1 MKRILCLLL
10 CTVMIMGMFTACS
23 EKKPGKNPTGEK
35 LDISFPYTGDPITI
49 SYFDVDYR
57 NDARTYDGIIDEK
70 LQKMIG
76 NVVFEYNL
84 VPESDFESQ
93 YRLRA
98 AVGDLSDIN
107 VGLNGQSIANTYGD
121 TGYLLNFADYLEYM
135 PNYCKLAEKYG
146 NVFSYGEDGG
156 IYAVTQVLQQNYFC
170 FNWTWNNYYTVNY
183 GIEKPETMEELLEA
197 FRAAKKINP
206 NSYPFMSWP
215 NGWLQQLVISYL
227 GLRPFCV
234 TLDGGCTLE
243 YDWEDTH
250 EFVYPILQD
259 GAKEMIEFLHI
270 CYEEELIPPD
280 FLTMTQ
286 ENCNNI
292 IMGSGDGWLAYGS
305 WPVPGDFDAMT
316 PQVQKEHPGY
326 SVEYMLTPRWSEGRN
341 KAYLY
346 PNVEEGSAPG
356 AISVNADVEN
366 PEFICA
372 LIDFMISDQVD
383 ELVNW
388 GIEGETFEIDENG
401 NRKFLD
407 DVRTRANRLG
417 TIDLEKDYSLYT
429 HINYKQF
436 SWMSASTTTWDAQNM
451 VTLGESWL
459 PIWEGIQQYGAEHPE
474 VVISRGIADVQ
485 YTVDEIE
492 ELSIL
497 LGRANTYCAEMLT
510 AFVTGKRPMSEWDQA
525 IAELKE
531 VGNLDRV
538 LEIAN
543 GNKDT
548 WKPIINN

>member
-1 MKRILCLLL
+1 
-10 CTVMIMGMFTACS
+10 
-23 EKKPGKNPTGEK
+23 
-35 LDISFPYTGDPITI
+35 
-49 SYFDVDYR
+49 
-57 NDARTYDGIIDEK
+57 
-70 LQKMIG
+70 
-76 NVVFEYNL
+76 
-84 VPESDFESQ
+84 
-93 YRLRA
+93 
-98 AVGDLSDIN
+98 
-107 VGLNGQSIANTYGD
+107 
-121 TGYLLNFADYLEYM
+121 
-135 PNYCKLAEKYG
+135 
-146 NVFSYGEDGG
+146 
-156 IYAVTQVLQQNYFC
+156 
-170 FNWTWNNYYTVNY
+170 
-183 GIEKPETMEELLEA
+183 
-197 FRAAKKINP
+197 
-206 NSYPFMSWP
+206 
-215 NGWLQQLVISYL
+215 
-227 GLRPFCV
+227 
-234 TLDGGCTLE
+234 
-243 YDWEDTH
+243 
-250 EFVYPILQD
+250 
-259 GAKEMIEFLHI
+259 
-270 CYEEELIPPD
+270 
-280 FLTMTQ
+280 
-286 ENCNNI
+286 
-292 IMGSGDGWLAYGS
+292 
-305 WPVPGDFDAMT
+305 
-316 PQVQKEHPGY
+316 
-326 SVEYMLTPRWSEGRN
+326 
-341 KAYLY
+341 
-346 PNVEEGSAPG
+346 
-356 AISVNADVEN
+356 
-366 PEFICA
+366 
-372 LIDFMISDQVD
+372 MISDQVD